1 MIPFTDIILVL
12 LILFIITTPI
22 LLQTSLKVN
31 LPNVSKSTNVSDK
44 NSITITIADNN
55 TLYLNDMPI
64 GMIQINDENSIDSI
78 ALEKQL
84 KELLAK
90 NPLPVV
96 IRADKQ
102 CSYGTIAQV
111 LGVAQNSGA
120 AKLELAVKTDS

>member
-31 LPNVSKSTNVSDK
+31 LPNVRKSTSVSDK
-44 NSITITIADNN
+44 NSITITSADNN
-55 TLYLNDMPI
+55 TLYLNDHPI
-64 GMIQINDENSIDSI
+64 GMVRINDETTIDSVN
-78 ALEKQL
+78 LDKQL
-84 KELLAK
+84 RDLLLK

-102 CSYGTIAQV
+102 CSYGTIAEV
-111 LGVAQNSGA
+111 LGVAQNAGA
-120 AKLELAVKTDS
+120 TKLELAVKTDS